1 LFSHAHKEILMRK
14 IEKDMLRAIQNRTNF
29 YSSNTSVRRN
39 NEFKRCEVFLFGNH
53 IANVLDTGE
62 VIPNL
67 YTLSNWPTATTKSRL
82 RALGLP
88 IHQQRRTIFLDFAP
102 VATC

>member
-1 LFSHAHKEILMRK
+1 MRK
-14 IEKDMLRAIQNRTNF
+14 IEKDMLRAIKKRTNF
-29 YSSNTSVRRN
+29 NGSNTSVRRN

-67 YTLSNWPTATTKSRL
+67 YTLNKEPTATTKSRL

-88 IHQQRRTIFLDFAP
+88 IMQHMKTIYLDYIP
-102 VATC
+102 VATCRT